1 MKVLVVDDDP
11 LILEFIRR
19 GLTEE
24 GYTVDVALT
33 GSEGAMFARMNP
45 YDAIILDLILP
56 DMSGFDIVERLRKES
71 HSVPVLMLTAKTGT
85 DAKIQGL
92 DAGADDYLTKPFDM
106 GELKARLRALT
117 RRGGATRT
125 EEVRFCTLTLDR
137 MAHEIRIGEKKLKLT
152 PKEYKLLEYFLLRPD
167 QVITRTDLLE
177 GVWDIHFDPG
187 SNIVDA
193 HVARMRSK
201 LRGAIGA
208 PQLETVRGFGFRLV
222 TAPSETVETEPSS
235 D

>member
-19 GLTEE
+19 GLNED
-24 GYTVDVALT
+24 GYTVDVAAS
-33 GSEGAMFARMNP
+33 GQEGAMYARMSA
-45 YDAIILDLILP
+45 YDVIILDLMLP
-56 DMSGFDIVERLRKES
+56 DTTGFEVVQRLRNDE
-71 HSVPVLMLTAKTGT
+71 HSVPVLMLTAKTGI

-92 DAGADDYLTKPFDM
+92 DAGADDYLTKPFDL

-125 EEVRFCTLTLDR
+125 EEIRIGTLTLDR
-137 MAHEIRIGEKKLKLT
+137 MAHEVRHNEKRLRLT
-152 PKEYKLLEYFLLRPD
+152 PKEYKLLEFFLLRPD
-167 QVITRTDLLE
+167 QVVTRTDLLE
-177 GVWDIHFDPG
+177 NVWDIHFDPG

-193 HVARMRSK
+193 HVARMRGK
-201 LRGAIGA
+201 LRGADGA

-222 TAPSETVETEPSS
+222 SS
-235 D
+235 GKTSD

>member
-1 MKVLVVDDDP
+1 MRVLLVEDDP
-11 LILEFIRR
+11 KMAALVRR
-19 GLTEE
+19 GLTENGTAIDIAPKGE
-24 GYTVDVALT
+24 DALWLT
-33 GSEGAMFARMNP
+33 AAHD
-45 YDAIILDLILP
+45 YDAIVLDVMLP
-56 DMSGFDIVERLRKES
+56 GIDGFDTCAALRKKG
-71 HSVPVLMLTAKTGT
+71 VWAPVLMLTAR
-85 DAKIQGL
+85 DAVEDRVAGL

-117 RRGGATRT
+117 RRGGAVRT
-125 EEVRFCTLTLDR
+125 EEIRIGTLTLDR

-152 PKEYKLLEYFLLRPD
+152 PKEYKLLEFFLLRPD

-177 GVWDIHFDPG
+177 NVWDIHFDPG

-201 LRGAIGA
+201 LRVAAGA

-222 TAPSETVETEPSS
+222 SVAQPAE
-235 D
+235 

>member
-1 MKVLVVDDDP
+1 MKVLVIDDDP
-11 LILEFIRR
+11 LILQFIQR

-24 GYTVDVALT
+24 GYTVDVASS
-33 GSEGAMFARMNP
+33 GQEGAMFARMSS
-45 YDAIILDLILP
+45 YDTIILDLMLP
-56 DMSGFDIVERLRKES
+56 DMSGFDIVERLRAEA
-71 HSVPVLMLTAKTGT
+71 HSVPVLMLTARTGT

-92 DAGADDYLTKPFDM
+92 DAGADDFLTKPFDM

-117 RRGGATRT
+117 RRGTNVRT
-125 EEVRFCTLTLDR
+125 EEVQIGSLTLDR
-137 MAHEIRIGEKKLKLT
+137 MAHEVRLNDKRLKLT

-167 QVITRTDLLE
+167 TVVTRTDLLE
-177 GVWDIHFDPG
+177 NVWDIHFDPG

-201 LRGAIGA
+201 LREAPGA

-222 TAPSETVETEPSS
+222 TKPSESE